1 MQVDSISDSFDH
13 VPAEEVSSPA
23 ANSAESGA
31 PTLLFS
37 SSPAPPLRL
46 THLMLLTTVV
56 AGLAGLLKAFPL
68 PGEAE
73 GVSGA
78 QVAVTSAIRVVQTM
92 LVGVGL
98 TITLLG
104 ISWRRAGLAYFD
116 QPGHVILLSYAVSTV
131 YYLAAVFTYLSLD
144 IHYHYMVAWMIF
156 ALLIPVHAIIDGYGA
171 RRVADTTLW
180 KTYFWLGMVVSLL
193 SWSAVSRWWIVMV
206 GMLGLL
212 LLCVVGDLRTRR
224 QRHWTHWLGC
234 MLPVA
239 NYVTYGCYLLAWQAG
254 FFDSPA

>member
-1 MQVDSISDSFDH
+1 MPSDPLSDSQSH
-13 VPAEEVSSPA
+13 EPPKEVSSPA
-23 ANSAESGA
+23 ANSAESEA
-31 PTLLFS
+31 AALPFS
-37 SSPAPPLRL
+37 RSPAPPLRL
-46 THLMLLTTVV
+46 VHLLLLTTVV
-56 AGLAGLLKAFPL
+56 AGLAGLLKALPL

-92 LVGVGL
+92 LVGIGL
-98 TITLLG
+98 TITLLA

-131 YYLAAVFTYLSLD
+131 YYLAAVLTYLSLD
-144 IHYHYMVAWMIF
+144 LYYHDRVAWMIF

-180 KTYFWLGMVVSLL
+180 KTYFWLGVVVSLL

-206 GMLGLL
+206 GMLGLFL
-212 LLCVVGDLRTRR
+212 ACVVGDLRGRR

-234 MLPVA
+234 LLPLA
-239 NYVTYGCYLLAWQAG
+239 DHATYGCYLLAWQAG